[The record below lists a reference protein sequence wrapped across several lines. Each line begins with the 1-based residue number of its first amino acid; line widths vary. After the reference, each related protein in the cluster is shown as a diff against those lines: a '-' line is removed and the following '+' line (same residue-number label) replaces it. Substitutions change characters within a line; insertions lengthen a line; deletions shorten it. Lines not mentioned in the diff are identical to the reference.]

1 MTHVLHDLHA
11 EFPEDGEI
19 LHRMKLNDAHFQ
31 KVSETYQQ
39 ANHEIHRIEAGIDA
53 ASDVRL
59 EDLKK
64 ERLALLDE
72 VATLIARAKETA

>member
-19 LHRMKLNDAHFQ
+19 LHRLKLNDAHFQ
-31 KVSETYQQ
+31 KVSEAYSTV
-39 ANHEIHRIEAGIDA
+39 NHEIHRIEAGIDA
-53 ASDVRL
+53 ASDTRL

-64 ERLALLDE
+64 QRLALLDD
-72 VATLIARAKETA
+72 VATLIARAKEAA

>member
-1 MTHVLHDLHA
+1 MTHVPHDLHA

-19 LHRMKLNDAHFQ
+19 LHRLKLNDAHFQ
-31 KVSETYQQ
+31 KLSE
-39 ANHEIHRIEAGIDA
+39 AHEEVNHAIHRIEAGIDA

-64 ERLALLDE
+64 QRLALLDD
-72 VATLIARAKETA
+72 VAGLIARARETA

>member
-19 LHRMKLNDAHFQ
+19 LHRLKMNDAHFQ
-31 KVSETYQQ
+31 KVSEAHEQV
-39 ANHEIHRIEAGIDA
+39 NHAIHRIEAGIDA
-53 ASDVRL
+53 ASDARL

-64 ERLALLDE
+64 QRLAMLDE